1 MLKSTKNIFLAA
13 TIGVALWSCKAGGE
27 STGTEYSP
35 QMYTTVAYDPLS
47 QVIDPTASDF
57 NSNNHNDFRNNES
70 FNPKKSINM
79 RLPVAGTVKR
89 QNYVAATG
97 NIRLTDS
104 TKLLVYELH
113 KDSVALAGRILKNPI
128 PLDSAGQ
135 VIAEGKHLYTNFC
148 SPCHGAGGKGDG
160 KVGEMYKGVANLTG
174 GAVKN
179 APEGHIFHVITH
191 GRNRMWSHKSQINP
205 EERWKIVHYVQKL
218 QRGEN

>member
-1 MLKSTKNIFLAA
+1 MLKSTKNVLLVA

-27 STGTEYSP
+27 NPGTEFAP
-35 QMYTTVAYDPLS
+35 QMYTAVSYEPLS
-47 QVIDPTASDF
+47 QVTDASKGDF
-57 NSNNHNDFRNNES
+57 NSNPYNEYKGS
-70 FNPKKSINM
+70 KSMNM
-79 RLPVAGTVKR
+79 RLPVEGTVKR
-89 QNYVAATG
+89 QNFVAATG
-97 NIRLTDS
+97 SIKLTDS
-104 TKLLVYELH
+104 TKLLVYDLH